1 MMTKRNASEYI
12 IGSIQRYP
20 VLPTRDTVIAG
31 LSSGLARWACR
42 SSVAHSSRVGRLS
55 WLSPRRSVS
64 CIRVALHAVST
75 GSVDDPACNIP
86 MRYTDARDAYV
97 CA

>member
-1 MMTKRNASEYI
+1 M
-12 IGSIQRYP
+12 
-20 VLPTRDTVIAG
+20 RDTVVVGISG
-31 LSSGLARWACR
+31 GLARWACR

-55 WLSPRRSVS
+55 WLSPRRSMS
-64 CIRVALHAVST
+64 CIRVALHAVSIIYT
-75 GSVDDPACNIP
+75 QAVASMIDPACNIP